1 MQFNRDEDIFKE
13 LILQLDKLYGGI
25 FKLKERIIDNKST
38 EILNNF
44 PKVKIEEIEEDLFD
58 DTDLF
63 EDAFEELG
71 DEFLENLEELDI
83 DELI

>member
-1 MQFNRDEDIFKE
+1 M
-13 LILQLDKLYGGI
+13 
-25 FKLKERIIDNKST
+25 
-38 EILNNF
+38 
-44 PKVKIEEIEEDLFD
+44 FD

-71 DEFLENLEELDI
+71 DEFLENIEELDI